1 MGVFDKQTI
10 IGFTEP
16 INYEIIEENY
26 SRLLEILSSV
36 MSDLSK
42 RNAVINPDAEVLPI
56 NEFASGAITPIS
68 NLDVFLV
75 IKSPQIELNTVKIT
89 KNKFRSFWERLKLAW
104 KRSRIKKK
112 RKRRNKKLN
121 DQTTLT
127 SQIKGKY
134 DINDLCLDLVNNI
147 SNYITPLTIV
157 SLTNAIV
164 NIIGDDFTFP
174 VNIFP
179 AIKKGNV
186 YSVYNKILNKFYDY
200 DFTQRFENLRRVA
213 FGKEEKVLNLIKI
226 YNMLYFNLYNKH
238 LYQPFV
244 ESLIYN
250 LPENTFDSDDIYE
263 IFIRSINFLNN
274 ARWQD
279 CVSILDNTLPMFKDQ
294 RLNMNLYE
302 TLDFIKNVKN
312 NL

>member
-112 RKRRNKKLN
+112 KK
-121 DQTTLT
+121 
-127 SQIKGKY
+127 
-134 DINDLCLDLVNNI
+134 
-147 SNYITPLTIV
+147 
-157 SLTNAIV
+157 
-164 NIIGDDFTFP
+164 
-174 VNIFP
+174 
-179 AIKKGNV
+179 KK
-186 YSVYNKILNKFYDY
+186 K
-200 DFTQRFENLRRVA
+200 
-213 FGKEEKVLNLIKI
+213 
-226 YNMLYFNLYNKH
+226 
-238 LYQPFV
+238 
-244 ESLIYN
+244 
-250 LPENTFDSDDIYE
+250 
-263 IFIRSINFLNN
+263 
-274 ARWQD
+274 
-279 CVSILDNTLPMFKDQ
+279 
-294 RLNMNLYE
+294 
-302 TLDFIKNVKN
+302 
-312 NL
+312 